1 MLFLADTIRTAPLP
15 ALVAIA
21 AVGWLIV
28 RSRDAIVARCI
39 RATGKQAGSF
49 IGWSFASIGGYG
61 WLIIGSLG
69 VAVWFVDL
77 FE

>member
-1 MLFLADTIRTAPLP
+1 MLVLADTIRTAALP
-15 ALVAIA
+15 ALAAIA

-39 RATGKQAGSF
+39 RVTGERAGSF
-49 IGWSFASIGGYG
+49 IGWSFVSVGGYG

-69 VAVWFVDL
+69 AAVWCVDL